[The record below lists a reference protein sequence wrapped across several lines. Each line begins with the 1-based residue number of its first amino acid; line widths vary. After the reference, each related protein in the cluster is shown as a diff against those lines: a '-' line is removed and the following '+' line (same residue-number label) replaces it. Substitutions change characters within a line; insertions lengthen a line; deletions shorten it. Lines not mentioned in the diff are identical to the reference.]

1 MAKRSKITLPSEE
14 GILWKP
20 KKDPAK
26 KRVLDPVTGKRL
38 NRYGKMPRII
48 QFYETTPEGWDNRSW
63 RLQIFSFL
71 EKAAAKMDTTP
82 RHLLA
87 NAGYGT
93 PANIAWLRAM
103 RLDDPKYHRTHLAM
117 LSKIARLTNTPFTL
131 C

>member
-1 MAKRSKITLPSEE
+1 MAKKSRVTLPSEE

-26 KRVLDPVTGKRL
+26 KRTIDPITGKRA

-48 QFYETTPEGWDNRSW
+48 KFHETTPEGWDNRSW

-71 EKAAAKMDTTP
+71 EKAAANMDTTP

-87 NAGYGT
+87 NAGYNT
-93 PANIAWLRAM
+93 SANIAWLTAM
-103 RLDDPKYHRTHLAM
+103 KKDNLQYNRTNLEM

-131 C
+131 Q

>member
-1 MAKRSKITLPSEE
+1 MAKKSRVTLPSEE

-26 KRVLDPVTGKRL
+26 KRAIDPITGKRT

-48 QFYETTPEGWDNRSW
+48 KFHETTPEGWDNRSW

-71 EKAAAKMDTTP
+71 EKAAANMDTTP

-87 NAGYGT
+87 NAGYNT
-93 PANIAWLRAM
+93 SANIAWLTAM
-103 RLDDPKYHRTHLAM
+103 KKDNLQYNRTNLEM

-131 C
+131 Q

>member
-1 MAKRSKITLPSEE
+1 MAKKSRITLPSEE

-26 KRVLDPVTGKRL
+26 KRAIDPITGKRT

-48 QFYETTPEGWDNRSW
+48 KFYETTPEGWDNRSW

-87 NAGYGT
+87 NAGYT
-93 PANIAWLRAM
+93 TSANIAWLRAM
-103 RLDDPKYHRTHLAM
+103 RLDNPQYHRTNLEM
-117 LSKIARLTNTPFTL
+117 LSRIARLTNTTFTL
-131 C
+131 Q

>member
-1 MAKRSKITLPSEE
+1 MAKKSRVTLPSEE

-26 KRVLDPVTGKRL
+26 KRTIDPITGKRA

-48 QFYETTPEGWDNRSW
+48 KFHETTPEGWDNRSW

-71 EKAAAKMDTTP
+71 EKAAANMDTTP

-87 NAGYGT
+87 NAGYNT
-93 PANIAWLRAM
+93 SANIAWLTAM
-103 RLDDPKYHRTHLAM
+103 KKDNPQYHRTNLEM
-117 LSKIARLTNTPFTL
+117 LSRIARLTNTPFTL
-131 C
+131 Q

>member
-1 MAKRSKITLPSEE
+1 MAKKSKVTLPSEE

-26 KRVLDPVTGKRL
+26 KRTIDPITGKRA

-48 QFYETTPEGWDNRSW
+48 KFHETTPEGWDNRSW

-71 EKAAAKMDTTP
+71 EKAAANMDTTP

-87 NAGYGT
+87 NAGYNT
-93 PANIAWLRAM
+93 SANIAWLTAM
-103 RLDDPKYHRTHLAM
+103 KKDHPQYHRTNLEM
-117 LSKIARLTNTPFTL
+117 LSRIARLTNTPFTL
-131 C
+131 Q